1 MKKLTLSII
10 GLLAFV
16 LVNAQNPDTTVATK
30 DTTRFFRVEIL
41 PEFPGGLDK
50 MMQYFDKNLKYPKQ
64 AKIDGT
70 EGKVFVS
77 FVVEKDGSL
86 TDIKIKESLSPET
99 DSEAIRL
106 VTNSPKWI
114 PGMQGGHPVRVQY
127 SIPVFFRLNN

>member
-1 MKKLTLSII
+1 MKKIILFII

-16 LVNAQNPDTTVATK
+16 CANAQNADTTTHQN
-30 DTTRFFRVEIL
+30 DTTRFVRVEVL

-50 MMQYFDKNLKYPKQ
+50 MIQYFAKNLKYPKQ
-64 AKIDGT
+64 AKIDRI

-86 TDIKIKESLSPET
+86 TDIKIKKSLSPET

-114 PGMQGGHPVRVQY
+114 PGMQGGHPVRVQF